1 MDARIAKTHRAV
13 MTAAGDLL
21 MEQGPDGL
29 TVDAVVAR
37 SGVAKS
43 TVYRHWAT
51 RDELVAAV
59 FADCAPDLQIPD
71 ESLPFE
77 DALRA
82 LAESFLEMLNDEHW
96 RRLLPALFLL
106 KFQMGQIAELDGEM
120 KEQQQQVISAV
131 LRRGV
136 DEGRLSPEVLDDLG
150 TTIALLVGPFVMA
163 TLTDLVTLDETFTER
178 VVAQFLAYHTPIR
191 IPEGE
196 RSEQV
201 PTPPR

>member
-1 MDARIAKTHRAV
+1 MDARIAKTHHAV

-21 MEQGPDGL
+21 VEQGPDGL

-59 FADCAPDLQIPD
+59 FADCAPDLSVPD

-77 DALRA
+77 AALRA
-82 LAESFLEMLNDEHW
+82 LAHSFLDMLNDEHW
-96 RRLLPALFLL
+96 RRMLPALLLL

-120 KEQQQQVISAV
+120 KEQQQHVIRSV
-131 LRRGV
+131 LQRGV
-136 DEGRLSPEVLDDLG
+136 DEGRISPQVLDDLDA
-150 TTIALLVGPFVMA
+150 TIALLIGPIVMV
-163 TLTDLVTLDETFTER
+163 TLTDLVALDGAFTDR
-178 VVAQFLAYHTPIR
+178 VVSQFLAYHATD
-191 IPEGE
+191 GA
-196 RSEQV
+196 
-201 PTPPR
+201 PTSKVGRPGG